1 MEFIFRVVLFYMREL
16 KQRIRIMCDILT
28 LLEYQSTTKS
38 TSILL
43 FLSLSVAPRKS
54 DTSIQCN
61 IELTWRSQ

>member
-1 MEFIFRVVLFYMREL
+1 MREL